1 MESIMDILQGAIER
15 HASDLFL
22 IAGLPLTY
30 KVGGRQ
36 QRVEQARLMP
46 EDTARLVPVSYTH
59 LDVYKRQLQDSGR
72 DTFQSRF

>member
-1 MESIMDILQGAIER
+1 MESIMDILQGAIDR

-46 EDTARLVPVSYTH
+46 EDTARRVQEIYT
-59 LDVYKRQLQDSGR
+59 LCGR
-72 DTFQSRF
+72 DGSNTLETRADDDF